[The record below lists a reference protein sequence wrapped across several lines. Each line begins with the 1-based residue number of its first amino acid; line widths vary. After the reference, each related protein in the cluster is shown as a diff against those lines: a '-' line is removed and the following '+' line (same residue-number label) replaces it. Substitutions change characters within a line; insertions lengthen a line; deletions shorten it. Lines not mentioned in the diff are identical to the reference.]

1 MEFSTQTTASLHQIK
16 TAALAVGVFA
26 DGVLSAAA
34 EVIDRASHGAVA
46 AVVKSEFRGRT
57 GSTLVLRSLAGVS
70 AQRVVLVGLG
80 KQAEYNARAHASA
93 EQAFAAACVAAQVG
107 EGVSTLAGV
116 AIEGVPVRARARSAA
131 IAAGAAAY
139 HYDATFGKANR
150 DARPRLK
157 KIVQVVDRAASA
169 QAQLGLREG
178 AAIAH
183 GMELTRT
190 LGNLPGNVCT
200 PAYLG
205 NTAKKLA
212 REFKSLKVEVL
223 ERKQV
228 EALGMG
234 SFLSVARGSEEP
246 LRFIV
251 LRHAGKPAKKDK
263 AGPVVLVGKGI
274 TFDAGGI
281 SLKPAA
287 TMDEMK
293 YDMCGAASVLGTFRA
308 LAELELPLDVVGLIA
323 ACENLPSGKAN
334 KPGDVV
340 TSMSG
345 QTIEILNTDAEGRL
359 VLCDA
364 LTYAERFKPA
374 AVIDIAT
381 LTGAC
386 VVALGNVNSGLFSKD
401 DALADAL
408 LAASRQSLDPAWRLP
423 LDDAYQD
430 QLKSNF
436 ADIANNRRPP
446 GRRGHGGLLP
456 VALHQGLSVG
466 APGHR
471 RHGLARRQGQG
482 RHRPAGAAAD
492 AVPAGPGRLNAGLAA
507 MTRIDFAFGA
517 PDRLRAACRTARK
530 RFQAGQRLVVY
541 CADGG
546 RLAAFDRMLWALE
559 DVSFVPHVLANDA
572 LAADTPVLLTAGDPA
587 AALALATTGDS
598 RPWLLNLDDGCPP
611 NFDGYERLLE
621 IVSDDPADRQAARQ
635 QACVRP

>member
-1 MEFSTQTTASLHQIK
+1 MLGMSRKVGKVGTADLSGQMALQPHYWAQAHRENPLARFVPFSSLVSPHDVISRGGDY
-16 TAALAVGVFA
+16 LRVWRL
-26 DGVLSAAA
+26 DGVPFECADEHLIA
-34 EVIDRASHGAVA
+34 ERHEALCS
-46 AVVKSEFRGRT
+46 
-57 GSTLVLRSLAGVS
+57 LLRSLAGVS

-436 ADIANNRRPP
+436 ADIANI
-446 GRRGHGGLLP
+446 GGP
-456 VALHQGLSVG
+456 
-466 APGHR
+466 
-471 RHGLARRQGQG
+471 
-482 RHRPAGAAAD
+482 PAGA
-492 AVPAGPGRLNAGLAA
+492 V
-507 MTRIDFAFGA
+507 T
-517 PDRLRAACRTARK
+517 AACFLSRFTKAYPWAHLDIAGTAWRGGK
-530 RFQAGQRLVVY
+530 DKGATGRPVPLLMQYLLDQAG
-541 CADGG
+541 
-546 RLAAFDRMLWALE
+546 
-559 DVSFVPHVLANDA
+559 
-572 LAADTPVLLTAGDPA
+572 
-587 AALALATTGDS
+587 
-598 RPWLLNLDDGCPP
+598 
-611 NFDGYERLLE
+611 
-621 IVSDDPADRQAARQ
+621 
-635 QACVRP
+635 